1 MNLHDYLTIL
11 GFMGG
16 LIWWFYRLLNA
27 IQKQIDSKTSC
38 EEFNK
43 FKDKI
48 QDNLLNVAT
57 RSDVKELEN
66 RITSNLNNQLTSM
79 NNLLTELVKNS
90 MKK

>member
-27 IQKQIDSKTSC
+27 IQKQIDSKISC
-38 EEFNK
+38 GEFNK